1 MRYEREILSD
11 ERLAGA
17 LDAAKRGAYSHAYAL
32 IADDLYTT
40 SVAAAHLVAAITGAS
55 PQRVN
60 QGGYADVHVLPVGK
74 DKILSADVDFI
85 TSTAYLTPTELNKKF
100 YVLEKASTMNESS
113 QNKLLKTLEEAPP
126 SVIIILEADKPSAL
140 LPTVLSRCVRV
151 DIAPIAPDVLAE
163 ALSKHYP
170 GREVYSAAA
179 LSGGYAGRAETIL
192 SDENYEKD
200 FALAFDTLRFMKTAR
215 DILPFS
221 RRWMERKNTLPDVLD
236 WLAVILSDCM
246 SAAEGA
252 ETRIR
257 LKSEIQDIKQLSR
270 EYGIS
275 SARIIPYVFEAK
287 KNLSRN
293 CNAQAQIDGLLFKIL
308 EVKTKCL
315 KL

>member
-1 MRYEREILSD
+1 MKYEREILSD

-200 FALAFDTLRFMKTAR
+200 FALAFDTLRFSRISFVGGLSVSAQVDGTQKHASGR
-215 DILPFS
+215 IGLVGGDIVRLHVGGGRSGNAHSPQIGNS
-221 RRWMERKNTLPDVLD
+221 GYK
-236 WLAVILSDCM
+236 
-246 SAAEGA
+246 AAFA
-252 ETRIR
+252 RIR
-257 LKSEIQDIKQLSR
+257 DFVGANNSVRIRGEKESVAQL
-270 EYGIS
+270 
-275 SARIIPYVFEAK
+275 
-287 KNLSRN
+287 
-293 CNAQAQIDGLLFKIL
+293 
-308 EVKTKCL
+308 
-315 KL
+315 

>member
-1 MRYEREILSD
+1 MTVVWPLWVSGRCLRSSYSFRRGWYSLRETMRCCAI
-11 ERLAGA
+11 AG
-17 LDAAKRGAYSHAYAL
+17 
-32 IADDLYTT
+32 
-40 SVAAAHLVAAITGAS
+40 
-55 PQRVN
+55 
-60 QGGYADVHVLPVGK
+60 
-74 DKILSADVDFI
+74 
-85 TSTAYLTPTELNKKF
+85 
-100 YVLEKASTMNESS
+100 
-113 QNKLLKTLEEAPP
+113 KTLQPWDSTSCRAM
-126 SVIIILEADKPSAL
+126 
-140 LPTVLSRCVRV
+140 TVLSRCVRV

-252 ETRIR
+252 VTRIR
-257 LKSEIQDIKQLSR
+257 LKSEIQDIKQL
-270 EYGIS
+270 
-275 SARIIPYVFEAK
+275 
-287 KNLSRN
+287 
-293 CNAQAQIDGLLFKIL
+293 
-308 EVKTKCL
+308 
-315 KL
+315 